1 MNSTNS
7 PHPKK
12 LVDYT
17 KQRGNHHLCAK
28 NKVSTTMTKAFL
40 SHEHHSYDKDIPSL
54 VASEASSLETTDTYD
69 ICVNGFLLE
78 VLPRRNR
85 RQAKSDD
92 LRESSNRSDLWPEI
106 SLRSLDAACSG
117 PTRVDPIDFFLK
129 IPPRTQRRRS
139 SDLRERFQSSQSQS
153 RKKISILQSILS
165 ESSTMTLASRRLP
178 SSSSNSDSFRTVKTS
193 V

>member
-117 PTRVDPIDFFLK
+117 PTRVDSIDFFLK

>member
-40 SHEHHSYDKDIPSL
+40 SHEHHSYDKGIPSL
-54 VASEASSLETTDTYD
+54 VASEARSLETTDTYD
-69 ICVNGFLLE
+69 ICVSESCEPNGFLLE
-78 VLPRRNR
+78 VPPRRNR

-139 SDLRERFQSSQSQS
+139 SDLRERFQSQSY
-153 RKKISILQSILS
+153 KKASILQSILS
-165 ESSTMTLASRRLP
+165 ESSTMPLASRRLP
-178 SSSSNSDSFRTVKTS
+178 SNSFNSDSFHTI
-193 V
+193 